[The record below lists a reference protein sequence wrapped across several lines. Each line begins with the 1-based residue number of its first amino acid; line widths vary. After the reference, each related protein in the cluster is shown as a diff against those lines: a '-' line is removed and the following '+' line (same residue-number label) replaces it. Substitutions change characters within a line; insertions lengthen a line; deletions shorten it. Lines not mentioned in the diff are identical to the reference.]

1 MTDLFSK
8 PLAEGDYVVFS
19 TKSLSITVGVIIK
32 INPKTIKVID
42 IKSKSEYLLKSI
54 DVLKIDGPDL
64 TLYLM
69 RN

>member
-1 MTDLFSK
+1 MTDFFSK

-32 INPKTIKVID
+32 INPRTIKVLD
-42 IKSKSEYLLKSI
+42 IKSKAEYLLKSN